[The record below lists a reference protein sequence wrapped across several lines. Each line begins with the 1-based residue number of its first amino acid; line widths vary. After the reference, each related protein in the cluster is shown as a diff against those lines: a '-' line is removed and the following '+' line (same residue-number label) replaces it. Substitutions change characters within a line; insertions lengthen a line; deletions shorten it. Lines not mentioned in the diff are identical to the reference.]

1 MAAVKLSH
9 LLIFTKQ
16 FSAMIG
22 SQLQLVYVLQNLAR
36 ETPQRRL
43 RSTIEDVTDDVQR
56 GVDLSDALAK
66 FPRIFSSIYVNVVR
80 AGMASGQ
87 LGDALEQVAQYLER
101 VDELNRKV
109 RTALSYP
116 LFLLLA
122 FFVVFNG
129 MVFVILPQF
138 QRMFESFGKEL
149 PAPTQFMLD
158 IGAFYGDNWFLIMGG
173 GATMV
178 ISFTYWILNPAGRR
192 IWDQLKL
199 NIPVLGRLWRMGTLS
214 RFLRTL
220 AVQMRN
226 YVPLLESLRLSA
238 SASGNLY
245 IEEIIYNIAD
255 DVERGV
261 GIAQS
266 FREHEVFSG
275 IVLQMIASGEEAGSL
290 DELLMSAATYFD
302 SLLREHLNTITN
314 LINPILTVI
323 VGSGIA
329 GMMIAAF
336 LPVFEIGGAVR

>member
-16 FSAMIG
+16 FSAMVG
-22 SQLQLVYVLQNLAR
+22 SKLQLVYVLENLAS

-43 RSTIEDVTDDVQR
+43 RSTIEDVTEDVQH

-66 FPRIFSSIYVNVVR
+66 FPRIFSSIYINVVR

-87 LGDALEQVAQYLER
+87 LGDALTQIAQYLER
-101 VDELNRKV
+101 LDEMNRKV

-116 LFLLLA
+116 MFLLLA

-138 QRMFESFGKEL
+138 AKMFASFGKEL

-158 IGAFYGDNWFLIMGG
+158 IGAFYSSNWYFLLGG
-173 GATMV
+173 GAVTV
-178 ISFTYWILNPAGRR
+178 ASFVLWLSSPAGRR
-192 IWDQLKL
+192 HWDELKL
-199 NIPVLGRLWRMGTLS
+199 SIPILGRLWRMSTLS

-220 AVQMRN
+220 SVQVRN
-226 YVPLLESLRLSA
+226 YVPLLEALRLSA

-245 IEEIIYNIAD
+245 IEEIIYTIAD

-275 IVLQMIASGEEAGSL
+275 IVLQMIASGEEAGAL

-314 LINPILTVI
+314 LINPILTVF
-323 VGSGIA
+323 VGTGIA

-336 LPVFEIGGAVR
+336 LPVFEISGAVN

>member
-22 SQLQLVYVLQNLAR
+22 SQLQLVYVLENLAR

-43 RSTIEDVTDDVQR
+43 RSTIEDVTDDVER

-66 FPRIFSSIYVNVVR
+66 FPRVFSSIYINVVR

-87 LGDALEQVAQYLER
+87 LGDALQQVAQYLER
-101 VDELNRKV
+101 VDEMNRKV

-116 LFLLLA
+116 MFLLLA

-138 QRMFESFGKEL
+138 QKMFDSFDKEL
-149 PAPTQFMLD
+149 PAPTKFMLD
-158 IGAFYGDNWFLIMGG
+158 IGEYYANNWYFLLG
-173 GATMV
+173 GAAVTV
-178 ISFTYWILNPAGRR
+178 ISFIFWISNPAGRR
-192 IWDQLKL
+192 IWDELKL
-199 NIPVLGRLWRMGTLS
+199 NITILGRLWRMSTMS

-220 AVQMRN
+220 AVQVRN

-245 IEEIIYNIAD
+245 IEEIIYTIAD

-266 FREHEVFSG
+266 FREHEIFSG
-275 IVLQMIASGEEAGSL
+275 IVLQMISSGEEAGEL
-290 DELLMSAATYFD
+290 DELLMSAATYYD
-302 SLLREHLNTITN
+302 SLLREQLNTVTN
-314 LINPILTVI
+314 LINPILTVV
-323 VGSGIA
+323 VGTGIA

-336 LPVFEIGGAVR
+336 LPVFEISGAVH

>member
-9 LLIFTKQ
+9 LLIFTRQ

-43 RSTIEDVTDDVQR
+43 RLTIEDVTDDVQR

-66 FPRIFSSIYVNVVR
+66 FPRVFSSIYVNVVR

-87 LGDALEQVAQYLER
+87 LGDALDQVAQYLER

-116 LFLLLA
+116 MFLLLA

-129 MVFVILPQF
+129 MVFGILPQF
-138 QRMFESFGKEL
+138 EKMFESFGKEL
-149 PAPTQFMLD
+149 PPPTRFMLD
-158 IGAFYGDNWFLIMGG
+158 IGEFYATNWYFILG
-173 GATMV
+173 GAAVTLT
-178 ISFTYWILNPAGRR
+178 SFTFWILSPAGRR

-199 NIPVLGRLWRMGTLS
+199 NIPILGRLWRMGTLS

-226 YVPLLESLRLSA
+226 YVPLLEALRLSA

-245 IEEIIYNIAD
+245 IEEVIYTIAD
-255 DVERGV
+255 DVERGMGV
-261 GIAQS
+261 AKS

-275 IVLQMIASGEEAGSL
+275 IVLQMIASGEETGSL

-302 SLLREHLNTITN
+302 SLLRELLNTVTN

-336 LPVFEIGGAVR
+336 LPVFEISGAVQ